1 MSHELE
7 RVIDNLSIDCVIFG
21 FENDRLEVLLIKRA
35 IDPSKGDWALPG
47 GFILKEEDLDK
58 AAERILSETS
68 GLENIYLE
76 QLHAF
81 GDINR
86 YPDRRVITIG
96 YYALVSPD
104 KYKLH
109 PGIDTSEVKW
119 FPFSKLP
126 FLPFDHINIITE
138 AITKLRTK
146 VRYQPI
152 GFELLP
158 KKFTIP
164 RLQLLYESILNTK
177 FDKRNFR
184 KKLSKMEL
192 LIKLD
197 EKDKNNVK
205 RAAHLYKF
213 DNKNYKRFV
222 KKGFIFD
229 L

>member
-7 RVIDNLSIDCVIFG
+7 KVIDNLSIDCVIFG
-21 FENDRLEVLLIKRA
+21 FENDRLEVLLIQRA
-35 IDPSKGDWALPG
+35 IEPSKGDWALPG

-104 KYKLH
+104 KYNLH

-126 FLPFDHINIITE
+126 SLPFDHKNIITE
-138 AITKLRTK
+138 AINKLRTK

-164 RLQLLYESILNTK
+164 RLQLLYESILDTK

-184 KKLSKMEL
+184 KKLSKMGL